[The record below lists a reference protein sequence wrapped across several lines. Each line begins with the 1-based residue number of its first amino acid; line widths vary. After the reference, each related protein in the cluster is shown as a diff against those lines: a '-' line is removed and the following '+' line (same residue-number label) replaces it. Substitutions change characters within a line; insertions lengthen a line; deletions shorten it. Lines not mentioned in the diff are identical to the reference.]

1 MIQRIQT
8 LFLIIAAAAFGL
20 LFVFPFASSTTS
32 AGELFGDGLYNL
44 NDHVI
49 LLVLAILG
57 IVVSLAN
64 IFLFKNRPL
73 QVRLSYL
80 IVVFA
85 VLLAFVATFFF
96 MGESEQMAETQV
108 INDQAGMYMPI
119 LAIIFGIL
127 ASVFINKDEKL
138 VKSSDRL
145 R

>member
-8 LFLIIAAAAFGL
+8 IFLLLAAVAFGL
-20 LFVFPFASSTTS
+20 LFVFPFASSSTS

-49 LLVLAILG
+49 LLVLGVLG
-57 IVVSLAN
+57 AVVSLAN

-73 QVRLSYL
+73 QGRLSYL

-85 VLLAFVATFFF
+85 VLIAFVAAFFF

-108 INDQAGMYMPI
+108 VNDQAGMYMPI
-119 LAIIFGIL
+119 IAIVSGIL